1 MLDALVDRQNRQI
14 AGAGE
19 APMVE
24 KRLETPQHAGGA
36 VAGRKDPGDEVR
48 AGKMQLRLRDR
59 FTLVFEQVPGVVS
72 QNRLELAER
81 RRGGGGH
88 LLLLL
93 TGSVLKFRPGL
104 SRQLSPDRGVVNG
117 RVVRVL

>member
-1 MLDALVDRQNRQI
+1 MKGILCAYLRATEPSTPNV
-14 AGAGE
+14 E

-24 KRLETPQHAGGA
+24 ERLEIPQHAGGA

-59 FTLVFEQVPGVVS
+59 FTLVFEQVLGVIA
-72 QNRLELAER
+72 QDRLELTER

-88 LLLLL
+88 LLLLWRDL
-93 TGSVLKFRPGL
+93 PFSLGL
-104 SRQLSPDRGVVNG
+104 DSPLN
-117 RVVRVL
+117 